1 MAFEPIFDIAGN
13 LLGDPELRFTPNG
26 VAVCNFRVG
35 INDGRPEQNNGKQV
49 QPLIAEVTV
58 WRDMAEHV
66 AESLEARARITAKV
80 RMTEIGAYI
89 AKNDDKYGFYKAGDP
104 VGTLKVE
111 ALEIGPS
118 LRWATA
124 TPTKVAGKQ
133 NQGGGNQQGGQN
145 QGQQGGW
152 GGNQGGQQN
161 QGGGWG
167 QNPNQGQQGGN
178 DPWAGGQHPGQQGGG
193 QQNQQGQGGGWGSN
207 QGWGNAAPQG
217 EDPWGGQG

>member
-1 MAFEPIFDIAGN
+1 MAFEPIFPIEGN

-35 INDGRPEQNNGKQV
+35 INDARPEQNNGKTNV
-49 QPLIAEVTV
+49 HPLIAEVAV
-58 WRDMAEHV
+58 WREMAENV
-66 AESLEARARITAKV
+66 AESLEKGMRITAKV

-89 AKNDDKYGFYKAGDP
+89 PRNGGDP

-145 QGQQGGW
+145 QGQQGDW
-152 GGNQGGQQN
+152 SGNQGQQG

-193 QQNQQGQGGGWGSN
+193 QQGQGGGWGSDQAWGNGGN
-207 QGWGNAAPQG
+207 QGA
-217 EDPWGGQG
+217 DPWGQ